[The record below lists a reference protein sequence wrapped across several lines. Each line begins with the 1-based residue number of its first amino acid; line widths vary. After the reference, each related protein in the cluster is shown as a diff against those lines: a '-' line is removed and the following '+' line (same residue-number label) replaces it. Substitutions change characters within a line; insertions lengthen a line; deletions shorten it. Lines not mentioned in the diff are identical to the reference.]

1 MTENMMTE
9 GTGNVFE
16 ELGFPAA
23 AAERLVLRA
32 DLMLQVKSL
41 IETHGWTLGEAAT
54 QFGESVERIEA
65 LQNGKIGQF
74 QIEQLITMLSAAGM
88 KVRIEVVPKVA

>member
-16 ELGFPAA
+16 ELGFPA

-41 IETHGWTLGEAAT
+41 IETHGWTLEEAAT